1 MTRRPGGGPRVYDIR
16 SPRRD
21 GETIPK
27 ESAAICAE
35 RRPMGVLAE
44 AVDRA

>member
-1 MTRRPGGGPRVYDIR
+1 MTRTSGCGPRVFDIR

-35 RRPMGVLAE
+35 LRPMGVLAE